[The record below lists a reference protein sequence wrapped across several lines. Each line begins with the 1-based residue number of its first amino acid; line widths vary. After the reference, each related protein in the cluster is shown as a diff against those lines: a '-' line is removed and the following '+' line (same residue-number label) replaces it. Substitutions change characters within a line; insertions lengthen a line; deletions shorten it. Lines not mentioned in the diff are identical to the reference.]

1 MRYYRLALPV
11 TLSAYENDLGS
22 DYDNVLRFWQECED
36 YANRMFVPLGICF
49 DVVEDSRLVMTASN
63 LIDENI
69 YNTTS
74 FGTELTDAAIGSAN
88 YDVGMWVH
96 YRADN
101 EENSGLSVAN
111 GAYASSTKSNGYA
124 KTDKWVVAH
133 ELGHMFG
140 ASSHTTQGE
149 GSLMDNEGEF
159 FSYPS
164 IKLIRNSSVSK
175 GVGSAY
181 LSKSVSNNAP
191 QFTNGMK
198 DTYCIPKGACMAIPV
213 LVTDAEN
220 HLLTYSAIGCS
231 SANIGYVTE
240 TDGYELHF
248 KSLPPQTSNIIDYS
262 PKYKEDIFY
271 EGDFYAL
278 DGTDIPSME
287 AGSYSI
293 AILANDIP
301 SSTDYNYLLNNPFYS
316 NYAVWDAEIK
326 IIDGTTF
333 DALISPAKNTYSA
346 GEEVTVTW
354 GVNHN
359 YFTADSRVRITMSTN
374 YGETFDYVLAESVSA
389 TDGRCVVTLPDVNVG
404 NVDVNF
410 VTTVRSMRGGIIRV
424 EEIGGIAYTLT
435 TLTPENGG
443 GFTITGGE
451 DVPVTKEY
459 TISVEANPA
468 AAGSAIV
475 NGGTTATV
483 NDGSAVTLI
492 ATVNNGYTFDGW
504 YNGATRVSTS
514 LQYTFTPSASGT
526 YQAKFTA
533 NATPEPEEELF
544 PDGAYKVYWQADN
557 RGYLAYHA
565 TDYPNEAK
573 LAGVTYTGCQN
584 LHYGINDADLVWYLI
599 TASDGKRYLF
609 EVATGKFLGV
619 DTSVQANGT
628 GNKLSTSEA
637 WAIAVEPNTYSTRL
651 GHYII
656 TTVINGT
663 KNLLC
668 SGCGTPKEQ
677 HPVRWLV
684 VNDEN
689 QKDGGAP
696 LQLEKV
702 DGVTVADNVM
712 NAVLAV
718 INGTDEPEQPTD
730 DPLAGKYFRLK
741 TTVNGAAKYLNVADN
756 NTHTTGAYGGV
767 SVAAL
772 NESSNAQ
779 IFFFEA
785 SGDGYKLKDNNG
797 YYIKGQ
803 EWNVDANSTVA
814 ADGSV
819 LLFEE
824 TGNINEYYIKW
835 NNTTKGGIRYFKVGL
850 AQNTSNYYPYGD
862 EANKASAAVWVLEEY
877 VEDVNVTLSSNP
889 ASVGVFTINGEA
901 VSTKG
906 VEKGSEVT
914 VVATATGNYGFLN
927 WTNNGVVVST
937 DATYT
942 FTVEA
947 ATNLVANFVPEE
959 ILQDGAVY
967 QILNAHYTSPQKGI
981 YDNGTDNAQTAALGT
996 DITNSVWRVVKKAT
1010 NCYSLR
1016 NAKTNRYLKG
1026 TTVQS
1031 DRWTMSEV
1039 ETSVYVYKIS
1049 DGRYYI
1055 SAVELSDITRKSMS
1069 CAHNPGDHENL
1080 VTWNNVD
1087 DNGAVTS
1094 ASVWNFNPIEEITYT
1109 VMDNAGNEF
1118 TGTKLVAPGAER
1130 KPVFTGVNG
1139 YELKNEAWDGSN
1151 YTATI
1156 TFPLSVSKE
1165 GETPNEILIT
1175 IYENDR
1181 YLHAIGD
1188 DVKVQKTGVAL
1199 VDINCLWSVYPKLEN
1214 ESFKFA
1220 IKNISSGKY
1229 IYSEAQ
1235 NNTTITQTKGTVV
1248 LKDTPSWFEYVV
1260 GNEFKGLKFAD
1271 KANLYLSING
1281 ANDTDALLGVHNAI
1295 HKGTDIFTSSLNSYG
1310 VIISDAGYA
1319 TFYADKAVNIP
1330 DKVDVFYLTKDGI
1343 TENSILMTKLE
1354 KDVIP
1359 AKTGVVLRADPG
1371 VYNFEFNIT
1380 EQTETVSSVLQGTV
1394 MAECVSEDA
1403 YVLSELDGAVGLYLA
1418 EKNKNDGT
1426 AFLNNGHKAYLPK
1439 RYVPAAAQLSV
1450 GFEFRFS
1457 ATTAIEELESIST
1470 EVIYDLQGRRVNEI
1484 ILPGIYIVNGKKK
1497 IIQ

>member
-1 MRYYRLALPV
+1 MKNIRAIFFTFCLLCVAFVTAQTRGVANNVIPGDNNMRYYRLALPV

-293 AILANDIP
+293 AFLVNDMP
-301 SSTDYNYLLNNPFYS
+301 SSTAYDYLLNNPFYS
-316 NYAVWDAEIK
+316 NYAVWDANVEIVA
-326 IIDGTTF
+326 GTVFT
-333 DALISPAKNTYSA
+333 ASISSKKNTYSA

-374 YGETFDYVLAESVSA
+374 YGETFDYVLAESVPA
-389 TDGRCVVTLPDVNVG
+389 TDGSCVVTLPNVNVG

-504 YNGATRVSTS
+504 YNGASKVSS
-514 LQYTFTPSASGT
+514 ELQYTFTPSASGT
-526 YQAKFTA
+526 Y
-533 NATPEPEEELF
+533 
-544 PDGAYKVYWQADN
+544 
-557 RGYLAYHA
+557 
-565 TDYPNEAK
+565 
-573 LAGVTYTGCQN
+573 
-584 LHYGINDADLVWYLI
+584 
-599 TASDGKRYLF
+599 
-609 EVATGKFLGV
+609 
-619 DTSVQANGT
+619 
-628 GNKLSTSEA
+628 
-637 WAIAVEPNTYSTRL
+637 IAEFNTVET
-651 GHYII
+651 
-656 TTVINGT
+656 
-663 KNLLC
+663 
-668 SGCGTPKEQ
+668 E
-677 HPVRWLV
+677 
-684 VNDEN
+684 
-689 QKDGGAP
+689 
-696 LQLEKV
+696 
-702 DGVTVADNVM
+702 
-712 NAVLAV
+712 
-718 INGTDEPEQPTD
+718 EPEQPSTVVD
-730 DPLAGKYFRLK
+730 LGGKYYRIK
-741 TTVNGAAKYLNVADN
+741 VKGDSNYMTVANTNYVAGI
-756 NTHTTGAYGGV
+756 TSVT
-767 SVAAL
+767 VAA
-772 NESSNAQ
+772 NNDSDTQ
-779 IFFFEA
+779 IFFLEK
-785 SGDGYKLKDNNG
+785 SDNGYK
-797 YYIKGQ
+797 IQQRKGNYLNCDR
-803 EWNVDANSTVA
+803 WSVHANANHEA
-814 ADGSV
+814 AV
-819 LLFEE
+819 VFTFEPTSE
-824 TGNINEYYIKW
+824 EFEYLIKW
-835 NNTTKGGIRYFKVGL
+835 DNTNTYNDGTECNDYFKVENSGVFCDAPIGKAATWKLEEVIPIDKATVSFSGATYTNYAGNEISSGWGYQLVTNTTPNVTIKVDGSDNKLGWTTKIISGVKTPYLAISYNFILSVPKPYKIAGYRMTVRGESDNYSGDFTCTVGGEETSRETLSGTTEKTVTATGL
-850 AQNTSNYYPYGD
+850 NTSTVNIGVGGN
-862 EANKASAAVWVLEEY
+862 AGTGIFITALEITYVE

-981 YDNGTDNAQTAALGT
+981 YDDGIDNAQTADFGT
-996 DITNSVWRVVKKAT
+996 DITKSVWRVVKKAT

-1026 TTVQS
+1026 TTAQS
-1031 DRWTMSEV
+1031 GKWTMSEA

-1069 CAHNPGDHENL
+1069 CAHNPGDHNNL

-1188 DVKVQKTGVAL
+1188 DVKVQKTDVAP